1 MPERKPIS
9 AEALRAKAQ
18 PVISIPGFEPGETL
32 DVRVRRA
39 SLLHLVSE
47 GVIPNPLLPVVY
59 RVISSEGKWNPMLN
73 ATPDEFRQFTQA
85 VEAICRGLLVEPSYD
100 EVGDLLTDEQRMAL
114 FAFTQYGVVR
124 LKPFRRKQGSAL
136 EGGGDGEGVQGETV

>member
-18 PVISIPGFEPGETL
+18 PVIAIPGFEPGETL

-47 GVIPNPLLPVVY
+47 GVIPNPLLPVLY
-59 RVISSEGKWNPMLN
+59 KVISSQGKWSPMLN
-73 ATPDEFRQFTQA
+73 ATPEEFRSFTQA
-85 VEAICRGLLVEPSYD
+85 MEAVCRAILVEPSYD
-100 EVGDLLTDEQRMAL
+100 EVGELLTDEQRMAL
-114 FAFTQYGVVR
+114 FAFAQTGVVA
-124 LKPFRRKQGSAL
+124 LKPFRRKQEPAL
-136 EGGGDGEGVQGETV
+136 ESGGDGEGVQG